1 MSYNCTAEP
10 GIACSSLVG
19 MASTGHPLEIITDY
33 CTLPDECRDL
43 ESHEYDTY
51 TNVDSRESLSAF

>member
-1 MSYNCTAEP
+1 
-10 GIACSSLVG
+10 

-43 ESHEYDTY
+43 ESHEDDTY